1 MALPTT
7 ALGLNEINQHVD
19 GNTGPLYNITDNA
32 DLNASD
38 VRAWGNANNLS
49 AYNYGS
55 AGTPTGSGTE
65 IAMGEFRGAS
75 APTTAFSG
83 TMTTRYIVVYSG
95 DAYIPNAYYSG
106 FSDGTVQGPS
116 NGLGS
121 HTNTSFSGSIAGRNA
136 THTLRNMINIGIGS
150 ASGQIEFCISNPTGA
165 YTATSTAWTSVYVQ
179 RGSGDTWARTS
190 AASVTATYNSTYG
203 YLLRATWGSFFGAP
217 GPNAYSMSQYWG
229 TGSFGINRSM
239 YVNL

>member
-7 ALGLNEINQHVD
+7 HLGLNQINQHVD

-32 DLNASD
+32 DLNSSD
-38 VRAWGNANNLS
+38 VRAWGNAYNLS
-49 AYNYGS
+49 AYNYGT

-83 TMTTRYIVVYSG
+83 TMNCRYTVVYSG
-95 DAYIPNAYYSG
+95 SAYIPNTYYAG
-106 FSDGTVQGPS
+106 FMDGAIYGTT
-116 NGLGS
+116 LGS

-136 THTLRNMINIGIGS
+136 THTLRNMVNIGIGS

-179 RGSGDTWARTS
+179 RGTGDTWARTS
-190 AASVTATYNSTYG
+190 AASVTASYNSTYG
-203 YLLRATWGSFFGAP
+203 YLLQAVWGSFFGAP
-217 GPNAYSMSQYWG
+217 GPNAYAMSTYWG
-229 TGSFGINRSM
+229 TGANGTNRTM
-239 YVNL
+239 YLNL